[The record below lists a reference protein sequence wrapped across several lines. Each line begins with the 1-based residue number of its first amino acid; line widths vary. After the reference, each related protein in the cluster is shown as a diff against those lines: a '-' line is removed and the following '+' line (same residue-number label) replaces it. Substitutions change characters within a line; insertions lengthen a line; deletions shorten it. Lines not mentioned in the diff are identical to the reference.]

1 MNPREKRE
9 RPTAGDSHAMGQI
22 IAFPQH
28 PEDRLRAALRS
39 LEAALTEQK
48 AAFGALRG
56 NLTTLGGAVSGLEA
70 RVQDYRGALAGTARE
85 ADIAR
90 ASARRL
96 EATAD
101 LWLKASR

>member
-1 MNPREKRE
+1 M
-9 RPTAGDSHAMGQI
+9 AQI
-22 IAFPQH
+22 LAFPQK
-28 PEDRLRAALRS
+28 PQDRLRAALRS

-48 AAFGALRG
+48 EAVGALRG
-56 NLTTLGGAVSGLEA
+56 SLAALGGAVSGLET

-85 ADIAR
+85 LDGAR

-101 LWLKASR
+101 GWAKQAP